1 MKIIEDQTNM
11 VKTQNELLVKQHL
24 EIISQIKQLSTIQS
38 ELAQQVVNQHEDM
51 ENLYKVLGLK
61 KDLSYYSFNMMDAQ
75 EH

>member
-1 MKIIEDQTNM
+1 M